1 MNLNELK
8 PIVEALVFA
17 SDSPVSIER
26 LQETLEDIDA
36 ATIAEVITALN
47 QDYAASERSFFIRH
61 VGGGYHI
68 STKPEFNTWIKK
80 LYFGRQKYRLTQAS
94 METLAIIAFKQ
105 PISRVDIAQ
114 IRGVNS
120 DAVVGSL
127 MERKLVTI
135 VGRSEG
141 VGRPLLYGTT
151 PEFLK
156 YFGINDL
163 SELPKPREIE
173 ELFSKEG
180 LPDEVAQLLAETD
193 KQLSLPISFEGES
206 AREAEPA
213 EPVAGH
219 SPVATAVLPTA
230 ANTRAQENDLQEGE
244 AASAPPTKTNVVET
258 VPPLAG
264 INDET
269 VARSAAAELT
279 GSAPWAASGVRPVAV
294 AELMG
299 DPSPAEPR
307 DLIDTLPDLVIP
319 GTTESEEGVGFY
331 GLFADAPEI
340 SAKSDEP
347 PPKPDFDSA
356 AETEELEALAH
367 LTEQEPTTL
376 LPELSKPAAETEV
389 GTDTTELVAMEFNI
403 REPEFTAADPLSQA
417 ADTLPARFASEQ
429 DLGTTREFALLDGN
443 LIHEESVAEE
453 PTAPAWN
460 EDLQT
465 TGEIML
471 AAMAGMDQEPEAER
485 TAPAGDFSLLSFA
498 TGEEQ
503 KSPVAEPVA
512 EIDGWLGDESLSE
525 ARSAESDLPADA
537 STSPLRAWEEEA
549 AAHGMAD
556 EATSRGELEFL
567 QSQLLPP
574 EVESEEAASRPA
586 LPNSLLEEVFG
597 DDIAAV
603 SNASPKPEPP
613 TTPPPA
619 SFAGEEANEEIPP
632 PPDRG
637 AASAATSVVDAGE
650 SQTEPERSAPAS
662 AASEEPTASAAPPFF
677 VPAPAKIGAGAALA
691 IPAANDSDRGIIRIW
706 RKAVDWL
713 KTALSRFGW
722 WGREEG

>member
-17 SDSPVSIER
+17 SDSPVSVER

-36 ATIAEVITALN
+36 ATIAEVIAALN
-47 QDYAASERSFFIRH
+47 QDYAASERSFFIRL

-80 LYFGRQKYRLTQAS
+80 LFFGRQKYRLTQAS

-151 PEFLK
+151 PDFLK

-213 EPVAGH
+213 EPVAGA
-219 SPVATAVLPTA
+219 SPAATAVLPMA
-230 ANTRAQENDLQEGE
+230 GDTRAQETESLEDE
-244 AASAPPTKTNVVET
+244 AASAHPTTTNVVEA
-258 VPPLAG
+258 VLPLAG
-264 INDET
+264 IDDET
-269 VARSAAAELT
+269 VARSTGAERKGAAA
-279 GSAPWAASGVRPVAV
+279 WAASGVTAVAV
-294 AELMG
+294 SELAG
-299 DPSPAEPR
+299 EPAQAEPR

-347 PPKPDFDSA
+347 APKPDFDSA
-356 AETEELEALAH
+356 AEAEELEALAH
-367 LTEQEPTTL
+367 LTEQEPATL
-376 LPELSKPAAETEV
+376 LPELSKPAAEPEV
-389 GTDTTELVAMEFNI
+389 GTDTTELAAMEFNI
-403 REPEFTAADPLSQA
+403 REPDFTAADPLSQA

-429 DLGTTREFALLDGN
+429 DLGTTREFALLDGS
-443 LIHEESVAEE
+443 LIDKESVAEE
-453 PTAPAWN
+453 PPAPAWN

-465 TGEIML
+465 TGEILL
-471 AAMAGMDQEPEAER
+471 AAIAGMDQEPEAER

-503 KSPVAEPVA
+503 ESPAAEPAA
-512 EIDGWLGDESLSE
+512 EIDGWLGDESLGE
-525 ARSAESDLPADA
+525 TRPAELDLPADD
-537 STSPLRAWEEEA
+537 STSPLRAPEEETPE
-549 AAHGMAD
+549 HGMPD
-556 EATSRGELEFL
+556 EATGRAELEFL

-574 EVESEEAASRPA
+574 EAENEDAASRPA
-586 LPNSLLEEVFG
+586 LPNTLFEEIFG
-597 DDIAAV
+597 DDMAAV
-603 SNASPKPEPP
+603 SNAPPEPEP
-613 TTPPPA
+613 APAAPRA
-619 SFAGEEANEEIPP
+619 SFAGEEASEEIPP
-632 PPDRG
+632 QPDRG
-637 AASAATSVVDAGE
+637 AANDTASVMDAGE
-650 SQTEPERSAPAS
+650 PQTEPERSAPEKTAQEEQP
-662 AASEEPTASAAPPFF
+662 AAVAPPFF

-691 IPAANDSDRGIIRIW
+691 IPAANDSDRGFIRIW

-713 KTALSRFGW
+713 KTTLSRFGW
-722 WGREEG
+722 RVREEG

>member
-17 SDSPVSIER
+17 SDSPVSVER
-26 LQETLEDIDA
+26 LQETLEDVDA

-47 QDYAASERSFFIRH
+47 QDYAASERSFFIRM

-68 STKPEFNTWIKK
+68 STRPEFNTWIKK
-80 LYFGRQKYRLTQAS
+80 LFFGRQKYRLTQAS

-173 ELFSKEG
+173 ELFGKEG

-213 EPVAGH
+213 VAVTGR
-219 SPVATAVLPTA
+219 SPLATAVLPPA
-230 ANTRAQENDLQEGE
+230 AEASAQENQSLEKE
-244 AASAPPTKTNVVET
+244 AAAAHPTTTNVVET
-258 VPPLAG
+258 VPSLAG

-269 VARSAAAELT
+269 VARSAGAELK
-279 GSAPWAASGVRPVAV
+279 GAAAWAASGVTAVAV
-294 AELMG
+294 SELIG
-299 DPSPAEPR
+299 EPSQAEPR
-307 DLIDTLPDLVIP
+307 DLVDTLPDLVIP

-331 GLFADAPEI
+331 GLFADTPEI
-340 SAKSDEP
+340 SARTEEP
-347 PPKPDFDSA
+347 APKPDFDSA
-356 AETEELEALAH
+356 AEAEELEALAH
-367 LTEQEPTTL
+367 LTEQEPATL
-376 LPELSKPAAETEV
+376 LPELSKPAAEPEV
-389 GTDTTELVAMEFNI
+389 GTDTTELAAMEFNI
-403 REPEFTAADPLSQA
+403 REPDFSAADPLSQA
-417 ADTLPARFASEQ
+417 ADTLPARFATEQ
-429 DLGTTREFALLDGN
+429 DLGTTREFALLDGS
-443 LIHEESVAEE
+443 LIDKESLAEE
-453 PTAPAWN
+453 PPAPAWN
-460 EDLQT
+460 GDLQT

-471 AAMAGMDQEPEAER
+471 AAIAGMDQEPEAER
-485 TAPAGDFSLLSFA
+485 PAPVGDFNLLSFA
-498 TGEEQ
+498 TDDQ
-503 KSPVAEPVA
+503 PASPAAEPA
-512 EIDGWLGDESLSE
+512 TEIDGWLGDESLSE
-525 ARSAESDLPADA
+525 TKPAELDLAAED
-537 STSPLRAWEEEA
+537 SNSPLRTPKEEA
-549 AAHGMAD
+549 PEHGMLD
-556 EATSRGELEFL
+556 EATGRAELEFL

-574 EVESEEAASRPA
+574 EAENEEAASRPA
-586 LPNSLLEEVFG
+586 LPNTLFEEIFG
-597 DDIAAV
+597 DDMAAV
-603 SNASPKPEPP
+603 SNAPPEP
-613 TTPPPA
+613 
-619 SFAGEEANEEIPP
+619 EP

-637 AASAATSVVDAGE
+637 AASAAAPMMDAVE
-650 SQTEPERSAPAS
+650 SQTEPERSAPEKTAQEEQT
-662 AASEEPTASAAPPFF
+662 AAAAPPFF
-677 VPAPAKIGAGAALA
+677 VPAPAKIGAGTALA
-691 IPAANDSDRGIIRIW
+691 TPAANDSERGFIRIW

-713 KTALSRFGW
+713 KTTLTRFRRRM
-722 WGREEG
+722 REEG

>member
-17 SDSPVSIER
+17 SDSPVSLER
-26 LQETLEDIDA
+26 LQETLEGVDA

-47 QDYAASERSFFIRH
+47 QDYAASERSFFIRL

-80 LYFGRQKYRLTQAS
+80 LFFGRQKYRLTQAS

-213 EPVAGH
+213 EPVAGG
-219 SPVATAVLPTA
+219 SPAAAAGLPPA
-230 ANTRAQENDLQEGE
+230 AGISAQQNESLEKE
-244 AASAPPTKTNVVET
+244 AASAHPTTTNVVET
-258 VPPLAG
+258 VPPLTG
-264 INDET
+264 IDDET
-269 VARSAAAELT
+269 VARSAGAQLLGAA
-279 GSAPWAASGVRPVAV
+279 AWAASGVTAVAV
-294 AELMG
+294 SELRG
-299 DPSPAEPR
+299 EPSQAEPR

-340 SAKSDEP
+340 SARTDEP
-347 PPKPDFDSA
+347 APKPDFDRA
-356 AETEELEALAH
+356 AGAEELEALAH
-367 LTEQEPTTL
+367 LTEQEPATL
-376 LPELSKPAAETEV
+376 LPELSKPAAEPEV
-389 GTDTTELVAMEFNI
+389 GTDTTELAAMEFNI
-403 REPEFTAADPLSQA
+403 REPDFTAADPLRQA

-429 DLGTTREFALLDGN
+429 DLGTTREFALLDGS
-443 LIHEESVAEE
+443 LIDKESVAEE
-453 PTAPAWN
+453 PPAPEWN

-471 AAMAGMDQEPEAER
+471 AALAGMDQEPEAER
-485 TAPAGDFSLLSFA
+485 PAPAGDFSLLSFA
-498 TGEEQ
+498 AGDQPE
-503 KSPVAEPVA
+503 SPAAEPAA

-525 ARSAESDLPADA
+525 TKPAELDLAA
-537 STSPLRAWEEEA
+537 GESTSPSRVPEEEA
-549 AAHGMAD
+549 PEYGLPD
-556 EATSRGELEFL
+556 EATGRAELEFL
-567 QSQLLPP
+567 QAQLLPP
-574 EVESEEAASRPA
+574 EAENEAASRPA
-586 LPNSLLEEVFG
+586 LPNTLFEEIFG
-597 DDIAAV
+597 DDMAAA
-603 SNASPKPEPP
+603 SNAPPESE
-613 TTPPPA
+613 PPPA
-619 SFAGEEANEEIPP
+619 APRASFAAEEANEEIPP
-632 PPDRG
+632 PDRG
-637 AASAATSVVDAGE
+637 TPGEAASVMDAVAP
-650 SQTEPERSAPAS
+650 QTEPERSAPETTAREDQT
-662 AASEEPTASAAPPFF
+662 AAAAPPFF

-691 IPAANDSDRGIIRIW
+691 TPAANDSDRGFIRIW

-713 KTALSRFGW
+713 KTTLTRFRW
-722 WGREEG
+722 RMREEG

>member
-17 SDSPVSIER
+17 SDSPVSVER
-26 LQETLEDIDA
+26 LQETLEDVDA

-47 QDYAASERSFFIRH
+47 QDYAASERSFFIRM

-68 STKPEFNTWIKK
+68 STRPEFNTWIKK
-80 LYFGRQKYRLTQAS
+80 LFFGRQKYRLTQAS

-173 ELFSKEG
+173 ELFGKEG

-213 EPVAGH
+213 VAVTGR
-219 SPVATAVLPTA
+219 SPLATAVLPPAADTA
-230 ANTRAQENDLQEGE
+230 AQENQSLEDE
-244 AASAPPTKTNVVET
+244 AASAHPTTTNVVET

-264 INDET
+264 IDDET
-269 VARSAAAELT
+269 VARSAGAELK
-279 GSAPWAASGVRPVAV
+279 GAAAWAASGVTAVAV
-294 AELMG
+294 SELIG
-299 DPSPAEPR
+299 EPSQAEPR
-307 DLIDTLPDLVIP
+307 GLVDTLPDLVIP

-331 GLFADAPEI
+331 GLFADTPEI
-340 SAKSDEP
+340 SARTEEP
-347 PPKPDFDSA
+347 APKPDFDST
-356 AETEELEALAH
+356 AEAEELEALAH

-376 LPELSKPAAETEV
+376 LPELSKPAAEPEV
-389 GTDTTELVAMEFNI
+389 GTDTTELAAMEFNI
-403 REPEFTAADPLSQA
+403 REPDFSAADALSQA
-417 ADTLPARFASEQ
+417 ADTLPARFATEQ
-429 DLGTTREFALLDGN
+429 DLGTTREFALLDGG
-443 LIHEESVAEE
+443 LIDEESIAEE
-453 PTAPAWN
+453 PPAPAWN

-471 AAMAGMDQEPEAER
+471 AAIAGMDQEPEAER
-485 TAPAGDFSLLSFA
+485 PAPAGDFNLLSFA
-498 TGEEQ
+498 TGDQ
-503 KSPVAEPVA
+503 PGSPAAEPAA

-525 ARSAESDLPADA
+525 TKPAELDLAADE
-537 STSPLRAWEEEA
+537 SNSPLRTPKEEA
-549 AAHGMAD
+549 PEHGMLD
-556 EATSRGELEFL
+556 EATGRAELEFL
-567 QSQLLPP
+567 QSQMLPR
-574 EVESEEAASRPA
+574 EVENEQVASRPA
-586 LPNSLLEEVFG
+586 LPNTLFEEIFG
-597 DDIAAV
+597 DDMAAV
-603 SNASPKPEPP
+603 SNA
-613 TTPPPA
+613 
-619 SFAGEEANEEIPP
+619 

-637 AASAATSVVDAGE
+637 AASAAAPMMDAVE
-650 SQTEPERSAPAS
+650 SQTEPERSAPEKTAQEEQT
-662 AASEEPTASAAPPFF
+662 AAAAPPFF
-677 VPAPAKIGAGAALA
+677 VPAPAKIGAGTALA
-691 IPAANDSDRGIIRIW
+691 TPAANDSDRGFIRIW

-713 KTALSRFGW
+713 KTTLTRFRRRM
-722 WGREEG
+722 REEG

>member
-17 SDSPVSIER
+17 SDSPVSVER

-47 QDYAASERSFFIRH
+47 QDYAASERSFFIRL

-80 LYFGRQKYRLTQAS
+80 LFFGRQKYRLTQAS

-163 SELPKPREIE
+163 AELPKPREIE

-213 EPVAGH
+213 EPVAGR
-219 SPVATAVLPTA
+219 SPAATAVLPTA
-230 ANTRAQENDLQEGE
+230 ADTSAQENESLEDE
-244 AASAPPTKTNVVET
+244 AASAHPTTTNVVET

-264 INDET
+264 IDDET
-269 VARSAAAELT
+269 VARSAGAERKGAA
-279 GSAPWAASGVRPVAV
+279 AWAASGVTAVAV
-294 AELMG
+294 SELVG
-299 DPSPAEPR
+299 EPAQAEPR

-340 SAKSDEP
+340 SARTDEP
-347 PPKPDFDSA
+347 APKPDFDNA
-356 AETEELEALAH
+356 AEAEELEALVH
-367 LTEQEPTTL
+367 LTEQEPATL
-376 LPELSKPAAETEV
+376 LPELSKPAAEPEV
-389 GTDTTELVAMEFNI
+389 GTDTTELAAMEFNI
-403 REPEFTAADPLSQA
+403 REPDFTAADPLSQA

-429 DLGTTREFALLDGN
+429 DLGTTREFALLDGS
-443 LIHEESVAEE
+443 LIDKESVAEE
-453 PTAPAWN
+453 PPAPAWN
-460 EDLQT
+460 EDLQS

-471 AAMAGMDQEPEAER
+471 AAIAGMDQEPEAER
-485 TAPAGDFSLLSFA
+485 TAPSGDFSLLDFA
-498 TGEEQ
+498 AGEEQ
-503 KSPVAEPVA
+503 ESPAAEPAA

-525 ARSAESDLPADA
+525 TKPAELDLLADD
-537 STSPLRAWEEEA
+537 STSSLRAPEEEA
-549 AAHGMAD
+549 PQHGMLD
-556 EATSRGELEFL
+556 EATSRAELEFL

-574 EVESEEAASRPA
+574 EAETEDAASRPA
-586 LPNSLLEEVFG
+586 LPNTLFEEIFG
-597 DDIAAV
+597 DDMAAV
-603 SNASPKPEPP
+603 SNASPEPEPP
-613 TTPPPA
+613 PAAPPA
-619 SFAGEEANEEIPP
+619 SFAGEEASEEIP

-637 AASAATSVVDAGE
+637 AASAAAPMMDAVE
-650 SQTEPERSAPAS
+650 PQTEPERSAPAS
-662 AASEEPTASAAPPFF
+662 AAQEEQPAAAAPSFF
-677 VPAPAKIGAGAALA
+677 VPAPAKIGADAALA
-691 IPAANDSDRGIIRIW
+691 TPAANDSDRGFIRIW

-713 KTALSRFGW
+713 KTTLSRFGW
-722 WGREEG
+722 RMREEG